1 MICRTAGHN
10 IYLGKP
16 VQFLSGEGN
25 SIQLYHALFIK
36 TAVYGLAYALR
47 LLEDFL
53 EHKVLI
59 AFLFGSVHIPGHM
72 ENLTLHRVPILVKN
86 LHAVR
91 GHHHH
96 LAVFYKVDFLYIFK
110 KRRDVG
116 SNEIAAFAK
125 TCNERCILSYGYQFI
140 RVISRNCHYCIGT
153 PHTAHCL
160 VYGVFQTIRLPHIKA
175 D

>member
-36 TAVYGLAYALR
+36 TAVYSFAYALR

-59 AFLFGSVHIPGHM
+59 AFLFGGVHIPGHM
-72 ENLTLHRVPILVKN
+72 ENLAFHRGPVLVKYF
-86 LHAVR
+86 HAVR

-110 KRRDVG
+110 KRRNIR
-116 SNEIAAFAK
+116 SNEIASFAK
-125 TCNERCILSYGYQFI
+125 TCNQRCILSYGYQFI
-140 RVISRNCHYCIGT
+140 RIIGRNCHYCICA
-153 PHTAHCL
+153 PHTAHGL
-160 VYGVFQTIRLPHIKA
+160 VNSILQTIRLLHIKT